1 MKKEKIISGETY
13 LGIELGS
20 TRIKAVLIDD
30 SYAPLASGG
39 HAWENRLENGYW
51 TYSLDDIHNG
61 VKKCFENL
69 ADNVYEKYGVSL
81 SKVGAVGI
89 SAMMHGYLAFDED
102 NNLLAPF
109 RTWRNTTTEKAATEL
124 TELFGFA
131 IPQRWSIAHLYQAI
145 LNNEEH
151 VSKIARI
158 TTLSGYVHYLLT
170 GKHELGINDASG
182 MFPICD
188 NDYDKEM
195 LDKFDKL
202 IADKSY
208 AWSIYD
214 ILPKV
219 KCAGDKGT
227 VLSEEGAKFL
237 DIKGNFEA
245 GIPVCPPEGDAGTG
259 MVATNAVLPKIG
271 SVSAGTSIF
280 VELVL
285 DKPLKKLHP
294 QVDVLAT
301 PAGDTVAMVQCNNC
315 CAELDTWVNMF
326 DEFAALSG
334 NAIDKS
340 TLYELLYNNTL
351 NADRDAG
358 GVVAYNY
365 LSGEHITEI
374 SSGRPMYFRLPDGK
388 MNLANFVKAQL
399 YSAFAALKIGAD
411 ILFEEEKAEADKI
424 LAHGGLFKVP
434 KIAQQILSDAMN
446 TPVSVMTTA
455 GEGGAWGVALLA
467 AYMVKG
473 TDKTLGEWLEA
484 EVFADMKADTLY
496 PQENGVKGFEEYMN
510 RYKEGLL
517 AERTLEMVK

>member
-1 MKKEKIISGETY
+1 MMEKIISRETY

-20 TRIKAVLIDD
+20 TRIKAVLIDEN
-30 SYAPLASGG
+30 YAPLASGG
-39 HAWENRLENGYW
+39 HAWENRIENGYW
-51 TYSLDDIHNG
+51 TYSLEDIHNG

-69 ADNVYEKYGVSL
+69 VDNVYEKYGVTL
-81 SKVGAVGI
+81 SKVDAIGI
-89 SAMMHGYLAFDED
+89 SAMMHGYLAFDKD
-102 NNLLAPF
+102 WNLLTPF

-124 TELFGFA
+124 SELFGFA

-158 TTLSGYVHYLLT
+158 TTLSGYIHYLLT

-182 MFPICD
+182 MFPICGK
-188 NDYDKEM
+188 DYDKEM

-202 IADKSY
+202 IADKNY
-208 AWSIYD
+208 NWNIYD

-227 VLSEEGAKFL
+227 VLSDAGAKFL
-237 DIKGNFEA
+237 GTKGNLEA

-259 MVATNAVLPKIG
+259 MIATNAVLPKIG
-271 SVSAGTSIF
+271 SVSAGTSIL

-294 QVDVLAT
+294 QIDVLAT

-315 CAELDTWVNMF
+315 CAELDTWANMF
-326 DEFAALSG
+326 EEFAALSG

-340 TLYELLYNNTL
+340 ALYELLYNNTL
-351 NADRDAG
+351 NADSDAG

-365 LSGEHITEI
+365 LSGEHITGI
-374 SSGRPMYFRLPDGK
+374 SSGRPMYFRLPEAK

-399 YSAFAALKIGAD
+399 YSAFATLKIGAD
-411 ILFEEEKAEADKI
+411 ILFEEEKAEVDKI

-455 GEGGAWGVALLA
+455 GEGGAWGIALLA
-467 AYMVKG
+467 AYMLKG
-473 TDKTLGEWLEA
+473 EGKTLGSWLNGKVFVDMNA
-484 EVFADMKADTLY
+484 ETLC
-496 PQENGVKGFEEYMN
+496 PQENGVKGFDEYIS

-517 AERTLEMVK
+517 AERNLGAVK